1 MLAHI
6 SIFNMTIPYYRCS
19 ALSFKSFLLLRS
31 LAQLAVTAPTPGD
44 SPSPFNA
51 ADDGIIADKF
61 AGLGIELETS
71 DLLLT
76 SKLCTDVAKKNLLK
90 AKTLG
95 GRTGTNWELTVDTT
109 ISGNTLTAEC
119 ELKGDYLAGCFNN

>member
-1 MLAHI
+1 MSL
-6 SIFNMTIPYYRCS
+6 PYYRCS
-19 ALSFKSFLLLRS
+19 ALSFKSFLLLGA

-51 ADDGIIADKF
+51 ADDGIIADKS

-71 DLLLT
+71 ELLLT

-119 ELKGDYLAGCFNN
+119 ELKGDYLVGRFNN